1 MTAEGLSEA
10 AGILTGGP
18 QPTEAETPEPE
29 PAQPEPETPAA
40 ETLLSATDP
49 GEPETSPEQPPEA
62 TEGPQT
68 LTVKELAAK
77 LETTPRALYEA
88 LQVDIGGEQMT
99 LGAFKDRA
107 KDLIAADT
115 KLTDAQKHV
124 DSSEMDILRKTRAL
138 NIAMQTL
145 GRTPTEAEVQRAA
158 DIHNEYAREQAKLTI
173 DVIPA
178 WSDPAVMNADHAK
191 MGALLSEYGFT
202 PVESGAIHDYRH
214 VKLLRDFSALRDR
227 LKTAAKSEVTDNR
240 NQSSG
245 KRRRSAPTKKSAV
258 ERFHSGELS
267 QNQAVLAAIA
277 AGAKK

>member
-1 MTAEGLSEA
+1 MTVEELSEA

-18 QPTEAETPEPE
+18 QPTEPEGAPADKAESDPETPEPE
-29 PAQPEPETPAA
+29 GVQ
-40 ETLLSATDP
+40 SATDP
-49 GEPETSPEQPPEA
+49 GEPETSPEPPPDA
-62 TEGPQT
+62 PEGPQT
-68 LTVKELAAK
+68 LTVKQLAAK
-77 LETTPRALYEA
+77 LELTPKALYEA

-115 KLTDAQKHV
+115 KLADAQKHV
-124 DSSEMDILRKTRAL
+124 DGSEMDILRKTRAL
-138 NIAMQTL
+138 NLAMTTL
-145 GRTPTEAEVQRAA
+145 GRRPTEAEVQRAA

-178 WSDPAVMNADHAK
+178 WKDTAVMNADHAS
-191 MGALLSEYGFT
+191 MGALLGEYGFT
-202 PVESGAIHDYRH
+202 PIESGAIHDYRH
-214 VKLLRDFSALRDR
+214 VKLLRDFSVLRDR
-227 LKTAAKSEVTDNR
+227 LKTAKKSEVTANR

-245 KRRRSAPTKKSAV
+245 KRRKSAPTKKSAV

-277 AGAKK
+277 DGAK